1 MVNAAVASTNIELA
15 SPDSRIGR
23 FRPLLPG
30 IIVAAIVSVIA
41 VLGGAIEERVFGR
54 AIVEPLVLAI
64 LVGMVVRLRRGGQ
77 AAEEPGIRFV
87 AKEVLEVAVF
97 LLGATMDVPRLF
109 ASGPSL
115 ALGIVVLVC
124 AALVVGYVTGR
135 AIGLPPKLATLVAC
149 GNAICGNSAI
159 AAVAPV
165 IGAEREDVA
174 AAIALTAV
182 LGVIVVLGLPLLIIP
197 LRLSH
202 YQYGVLAGLSVYA
215 VPQVLAAAFAV
226 SALSGQVATV
236 VKLARVLM
244 LGPVV
249 AFFALR
255 ASRSDRS
262 SARSAE
268 AVRSPRAKLV
278 PWFVIGFI
286 VLATLRSVGAVP
298 DAGAAATKSVAG
310 WLTVAA
316 MAALGLSVDFS
327 SIKRVG
333 ARVVIAAGASLAA
346 LMLLAL
352 ALIRLLAIR

>member
-1 MVNAAVASTNIELA
+1 MANVAAGSLSEFASEEAPTRN
-15 SPDSRIGR
+15 SPV
-23 FRPLLPG
+23 RPLLPG
-30 IIVAAIVSVIA
+30 IVVTLVVSVVA
-41 VLGGAIEERVFGR
+41 VLGGVLESWAFGR
-54 AIVEPLVLAI
+54 PIVEPLVLAI
-64 LVGMVVRLRRGGQ
+64 LVGMVVRARRGES
-77 AAEEPGIRFV
+77 AAESAGVRFA
-87 AKEVLEVAVF
+87 AKEVLEVAVC
-97 LLGATMDVPRLF
+97 LLGATMDVPKLF

-124 AALVVGYVTGR
+124 TALTLGYGIGR
-135 AIGLPPKLATLVAC
+135 VAGLTPKLAVLVAC

-182 LGVIVVLGLPLLIIP
+182 LGVIVVLALPLLIFP
-197 LRLSH
+197 LGLSH

-255 ASRSDRS
+255 TSRAERH
-262 SARSAE
+262 SATATT
-268 AVRSPRAKLV
+268 RARRPALV
-278 PWFVIGFI
+278 PWFVIGFV
-286 VLATLRSVGAVP
+286 VLATLRSTGVIP
-298 DAGAAATKSVAG
+298 DVAASGTKLVAG
-310 WLTVAA
+310 WLTIAA
-316 MAALGLSVDFS
+316 MAALGLSVDFR

-333 ARVVIAAGASLAA
+333 SRVVIAAGGS
-346 LMLLAL
+346 LLAL
-352 ALIRLLAIR
+352 MMLAIALIRLLAIR